1 SYHTLGDFF
10 TYEVHIRPDHCLIT
24 SGPYAF
30 VRHPSYTGI
39 ARLLLGIQLVQF
51 GDGGYIS
58 TCHVGAG
65 DPWMLVACSWQA
77 MSIFTVIS
85 LFRRYA
91 VEDGRL
97 WKRFGDAWTAYL
109 RTVA

>member
-1 SYHTLGDFF
+1 PITPSATSSPTKCTSARPLPH
-10 TYEVHIRPDHCLIT
+10 HIRAIRLRPAPILH
-24 SGPYAF
+24 
-30 VRHPSYTGI
+30 RHRASPSWHP
-39 ARLLLGIQLVQF
+39 ARTIRRRRL
-51 GDGGYIS
+51 YIDLP
-58 TCHVGAG
+58 CRGRR
-65 DPWMLVACSWQA
+65 PWMLVACSWQA